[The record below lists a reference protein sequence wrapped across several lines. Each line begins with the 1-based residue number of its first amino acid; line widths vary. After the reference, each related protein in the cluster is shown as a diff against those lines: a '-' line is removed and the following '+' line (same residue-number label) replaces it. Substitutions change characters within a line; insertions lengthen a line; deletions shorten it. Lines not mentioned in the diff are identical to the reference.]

1 MLLSSGIRGLGAPL
15 GKALQTEQ
23 SLPECGVSIAPLAG
37 ITLTNKGAQDLLL
50 RHTTSPTLLERR
62 LRALQGTKTL
72 HPRDWPMRGGSHH
85 GHPEAF
91 L

>member
-1 MLLSSGIRGLGAPL
+1 MPER
-15 GKALQTEQ
+15 LQTEQ
-23 SLPECGVSIAPLAG
+23 SLPECSVSIAPLAG
-37 ITLTNKGAQDLLL
+37 ITLTNEGAQDLLL